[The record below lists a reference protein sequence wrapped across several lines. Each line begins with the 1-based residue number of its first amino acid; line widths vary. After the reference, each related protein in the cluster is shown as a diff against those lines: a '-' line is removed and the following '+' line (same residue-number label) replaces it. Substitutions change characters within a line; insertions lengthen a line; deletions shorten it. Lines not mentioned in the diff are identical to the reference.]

1 MALAHVPSAATSLP
15 TSAALSVLYFKQAPE
30 TGSYVLSVR
39 NALACEG
46 CGGSAETEEPAS
58 LKSDGGDTVYLLVV
72 RVWVSSVEI
81 GGVGARSGQ
90 GGITHSCGAGGK
102 E

>member
-1 MALAHVPSAATSLP
+1 M
-15 TSAALSVLYFKQAPE
+15 
-30 TGSYVLSVR
+30 
-39 NALACEG
+39 
-46 CGGSAETEEPAS
+46 EEPAS
-58 LKSDGGDTVYLLVV
+58 LKADGGDTVYLLVV
-72 RVWVSSVEI
+72 RVWVSSAGI